1 MESIQSEFL
10 LIILCCVVVVSY
22 LFSIGSRYI
31 RVPSVLLL
39 LLAGMGIRLIAE
51 AYEYE
56 LNVPLLVVESLG
68 VVGLI
73 MIVLEAGLDLELK
86 SSRIKLIRDSFLS
99 ALIILLL
106 STSLISYI
114 LYEYLQQPLLNCIVY
129 AIPLS
134 IISSSI
140 VLPSLHAL
148 TEEKKDFLVYEAS
161 FSDILGIMLF
171 NYFASPEIFSLK
183 SIGVFSGNLLL
194 SILLSGLVSILLLFI
209 MTRTKL
215 SIKFFLVFSLLVLIY
230 AGGKM
235 LHLPSLIII
244 LAFGLM
250 INNWHLFKSVP
261 WIQQQFPQEQVNSL
275 NQLLHSITAESSFL
289 IRTFF
294 FILFGFS
301 IDFNMMLQ
309 NEVMQVGG
317 VIVLSLFAVRFLY
330 FRFFLKTNVFP
341 EVFFI
346 PRGLITIVLFYKIP
360 QEMKLANFN
369 EGILFFM
376 ILVTGAIMTLGML
389 FYKKKPSELLEEPA
403 FSDRTDIF

>member
-289 IRTFF
+289 IRSFF

-389 FYKKKPSELLEEPA
+389 FYKKKPSELVEEPA

>member
-1 MESIQSEFL
+1 METIQSELL
-10 LIILCCVVVVSY
+10 LILLCCVVVVSY

-39 LLAGMGIRLIAE
+39 LLAGIGIRYLANYYQYFLKI
-51 AYEYE
+51 
-56 LNVPLLVVESLG
+56 PMIVVESLG

-86 SSRIKLIRDSFLS
+86 KSRLKLIRDSFLS
-99 ALIILLL
+99 AIIILLL

-114 LYEYLQQPLLNCIVY
+114 LYRYLEQPVMNCIVY

-148 TEEKKDFLVYEAS
+148 TEEKKEFLVYEAS

-171 NYFASPEIFSLK
+171 NYFTAPEIFSAK
-183 SIGVFSGNLLL
+183 SIGLFSANLII
-194 SILLSGLVSILLLFI
+194 SILLSALVSLILLFI

-215 SIKFFLVFSLLVLIY
+215 SIKFFLIFSLLVLIY

-250 INNWHLFKSVP
+250 INNWHLFKPLEWV
-261 WIQQQFPQEQVNSL
+261 QKQFPQEQVNNL

-301 IDFNMMLQ
+301 IDLGM
-309 NEVMQVGG
+309 VMQNDVLRVGG
-317 VIVLSLFAVRFLY
+317 VIVLALFLVRFLY

-360 QEMKLANFN
+360 ASMRLSNFN
-369 EGILFFM
+369 EGILFFI
-376 ILVTGAIMTLGML
+376 ILVTGAIMTIGML
-389 FYKKKPSELLEEPA
+389 FYRKKASDVIEEPA
-403 FSDRTDIF
+403 FSERTDIF

>member
-389 FYKKKPSELLEEPA
+389 FYKKKPSELVEEPA